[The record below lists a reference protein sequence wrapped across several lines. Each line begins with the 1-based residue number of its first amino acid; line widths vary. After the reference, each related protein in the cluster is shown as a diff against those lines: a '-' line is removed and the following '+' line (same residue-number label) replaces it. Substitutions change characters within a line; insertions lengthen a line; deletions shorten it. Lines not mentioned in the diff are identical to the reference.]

1 MHLPLH
7 AAVLACHTLHTAY
20 SKSAKPMQLLANGSF
35 TGQQTLSCTH
45 VCTRHQHTQSQ
56 SMQALG
62 KHTPRCCRRNDSSKD
77 ASEGCDEAVEAA
89 HKEEKVAE
97 DHKRH
102 GKQETGTSDREKVG

>member
-1 MHLPLH
+1 MPHP
-7 AAVLACHTLHTAY
+7 AY
-20 SKSAKPMQLLANGSF
+20 SIQQKRKANAAAGKWLFSI
-35 TGQQTLSCTH
+35 TGQQTLSCTG

-62 KHTPRCCRRNDSSKD
+62 KHTPRCCRRNHSSKD

-89 HKEEKVAE
+89 HKGEKVAE